1 MVASL
6 APPILRMNWKIW
18 PARSVGQAIL
28 TNLTIPTKLF
38 ILWLAGLHCSAGTVR
53 FQMRQ
58 ASLSGHPRRCPAPLL
73 RGPANHARV
82 AQPEVRHSFSS
93 HDRGVPDGDS
103 RSSWLIAARRVQP
116 RRQQCQS
123 RRAARGG
130 GPGWSRRLRR
140 LLRHH
145 VRTLPI
151 LPPHGT
157 GSSTRQLS
165 AGRAGAFRSARSTG
179 GRSVHS
185 NSGFSGHP

>member
-1 MVASL
+1 MVACRPPLQRRNSEIPDAASQPL
-6 APPILRMNWKIW
+6 RAPTPV
-18 PARSVGQAIL
+18 PGSFA
-28 TNLTIPTKLF
+28 
-38 ILWLAGLHCSAGTVR
+38 
-53 FQMRQ
+53 
-58 ASLSGHPRRCPAPLL
+58 

-103 RSSWLIAARRVQP
+103 RSSWLIAARRAARRVQP
-116 RRQQCQS
+116 RKQQCRS

-140 LLRHH
+140 LPRHQ

-157 GSSTRQLS
+157 GSSTRQL
-165 AGRAGAFRSARSTG
+165 RAGAFSFGTLHRRQVGPLQFRFLRS
-179 GRSVHS
+179 SVKREPLRCCCQVVRATNHATRRELQTAVCLPAH
-185 NSGFSGHP
+185 G